1 MADDILDSTGTDNEF
16 MLQLKQAQSF
26 FTNIDSYKKF
36 YSAELSKIDLER
48 NDILHYLE
56 LREKM
61 SGAELLK
68 AACALRKIC
77 HKRRSIKNKIE
88 LIGIFGGHIRAKDK
102 SVIPYIKDPFKNYD
116 ELSYHVRTNIL
127 KEVFGY
133 DKSLLKKEKKPE

>member
-1 MADDILDSTGTDNEF
+1 MADDILDLAGTDNEF

-36 YSAELSKIDLER
+36 YSAEMSKIDLEQ

-56 LREKM
+56 LSEKM

-68 AACALRKIC
+68 AACALRKIR
-77 HKRRSIKNKIE
+77 HKRRSIKNK
-88 LIGIFGGHIRAKDK
+88 LALTDVFSGCVRAKNK
-102 SVIPYIKDPFKNYD
+102 TIVSLMKDPLNNDKKTYN
-116 ELSYHVRTNIL
+116 VRTNIL

-133 DKSLLKKEKKPE
+133 EGKKI